1 MLLVIDG
8 LNARTSSVN
17 TDRESVLGKEG
28 FVTINNNEKR
38 LVEICQ
44 ENNWLLES
52 LFQQKDIHKI
62 ACKSP
67 D

>member
-44 ENNWLLES
+44 ENNWLLEKVY
-52 LFQQKDIHKI
+52 FNKKI
-62 ACKSP
+62 SIK
-67 D
+67 